1 MRDSLKGKRG
11 ERKRK
16 NMKKS
21 CYDKWKGRVNKL
33 IFNQWSPPIF

>member
-16 NMKKS
+16 NMNIFVGPS
-21 CYDKWKGRVNKL
+21 WSKG
-33 IFNQWSPPIF
+33 